1 MNMTAEVEYGEVAE
15 QKLED
20 LRDEV
25 GPVKTGLKSMK
36 VVTG

>member
-1 MNMTAEVEYGEVAE
+1 MTMAVEVEYDEVAE

-25 GPVKTGLKSMK
+25 GSVKTGLKTIK
-36 VVTG
+36 ILTG